1 MNKTTEVLLNI
12 EDLVIHFTTYEGIVR
27 AVEGVNFSIRRGE
40 IYGLVGETGCGK
52 SVTANSIM
60 RLVPC
65 PPGKIVSGTI
75 TFRGQDVL
83 SYNEKKMRE
92 VNGNRIS
99 IIFQDP
105 STALNPVYKIGKQM
119 METLIF
125 KQGIKSSLAR
135 ERVID
140 FLQLVGMADPDRIFR
155 QYPHELSG
163 GMQQRVMIA
172 MALLCEPDL
181 LIADEPT
188 TALDV
193 TTQMQ
198 ILELILR
205 LQEKLGFSVLII
217 THDLGV
223 TAEFCHRI
231 SVMYAGSIVESGLAN
246 DIFEDP
252 QHPYSKGLLNAIPK
266 IYEKTEKLGT
276 IPGMLPGIKN
286 YIQGCKFS
294 KRCDYALSH
303 CAQSRPELIS
313 IKEDHLVACWLFND
327 NK

>member
-1 MNKTTEVLLNI
+1 MNKDTEVLLNI

-27 AVEGVNFSIRRGE
+27 AVEGVDFSIRRGE

-83 SYNEKKMRE
+83 SLNQKEMRD

-119 METLIF
+119 TETLIF
-125 KQGIKSSLAR
+125 KQNIKNSLAR
-135 ERVID
+135 EKVKD
-140 FLQLVGMADPDRIFR
+140 LLQLVGMADPNRICR

-246 DIFEDP
+246 DIFENP
-252 QHPYSKGLLNAIPK
+252 QHPYTKGLLNAIPK
-266 IYEKTEKLGT
+266 IYEKTERLGT

-286 YIQGCKFS
+286 YIEGCKFS
-294 KRCDYALSH
+294 KRCDRELSH
-303 CAQSRPELIS
+303 CAQTRPELIP
-313 IKEDHLVACWLFND
+313 IKEDHMVACWLYNGE
-327 NK
+327 K